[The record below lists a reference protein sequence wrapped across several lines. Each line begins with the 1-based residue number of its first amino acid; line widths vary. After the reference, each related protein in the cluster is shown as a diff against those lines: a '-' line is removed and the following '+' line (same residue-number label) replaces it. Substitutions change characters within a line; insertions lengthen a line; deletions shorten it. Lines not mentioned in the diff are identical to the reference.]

1 MATFQIYDKEDSE
14 PVVVKEGFN
23 FMAFFSLGFIWALFN
38 RLWIAGILGGFIWI
52 MANSAFENY
61 LSQFTIA
68 IANILPIED
77 EIKSIMLATLLVLFI
92 PGFIFGVYGNEMLG
106 SKLTNDGYS
115 ITQTIEADNAKK
127 ALDEYNDNEVREK
140 ETRIKEKET
149 REFFKR
155 AKIKKVRITKHTSA
169 VTKENTAPRKPLP
182 SKISAQ
188 TLYIR
193 QKREI
198 NRKLKQKLITKK
210 TAEAQLKKA
219 AELEEM
225 RLIIE
230 NKGKKPEVKKEV
242 KPKKI
247 TSKPKGDFDYV
258 EKIKDI
264 TALRDE
270 GAISQAEFNKL
281 KKKIMDTL

>member
-68 IANILPIED
+68 IANILPIEN
-77 EIKSIMLATLLVLFI
+77 ELRSIMLATLLVWSI
-92 PGFIFGVYGNEMLG
+92 PGFIFGEYGNEMLG
-106 SKLTNDGYS
+106 SKLTDDGYN
-115 ITQTIEADNAKK
+115 IAQTIEADNAKK

-169 VTKENTAPRKPLP
+169 ASNENTKPRKPLP
-182 SKISAQ
+182 SKISSQ

-210 TAEAQLKKA
+210 TAETQLKKA

-230 NKGKKPEVKKEV
+230 NKGKKPEVKKKV

-264 TALRDE
+264 TALREE
-270 GAISQAEFNKL
+270 GVISEAEFRKL
-281 KKKIMDTL
+281 KKKIMDTI

>member
-1 MATFQIYDKEDSE
+1 LATFQIYDKEDSE
-14 PVVVKEGFN
+14 PVAVKQGFN
-23 FMAFFSLGFIWALFN
+23 FNAFVAIFIWALFK
-38 RLWIAGILGGFIWI
+38 RLWLVGIVGAILWILYQSYQAQFSVFIASL
-52 MANSAFENY
+52 
-61 LSQFTIA
+61 
-68 IANILPIED
+68 LPIED
-77 EIKSIMLATLLVLFI
+77 DYSSLAVSTFI
-92 PGFIFGVYGNEMLG
+92 VFTIPHFIFGSLGNQFIEDDLTDSG
-106 SKLTNDGYS
+106 YKIAQIVEAANAEKALIEYAGQESIEKEETSKL
-115 ITQTIEADNAKK
+115 
-127 ALDEYNDNEVREK
+127 L
-140 ETRIKEKET
+140 
-149 REFFKR
+149 KR
-155 AKIKKVRITKHTSA
+155 ANIKKVRITKHTSI
-169 VTKENTAPRKPLP
+169 TSNENSTPRKPLP
-182 SKISAQ
+182 SKSSGQ

-198 NRKLKQKLITKK
+198 NRKLKKKLITKK
-210 TAEAQLKKA
+210 TAESQLKKA

-270 GAISQAEFNKL
+270 GAISQAEFRKL

>member
-14 PVVVKEGFN
+14 PVAVKQGFN
-23 FMAFFSLGFIWALFN
+23 FNAFVAIFIWALFK
-38 RLWIAGILGGFIWI
+38 RLWLVGIVGAILWILYQSYQAQFSVFIASL
-52 MANSAFENY
+52 
-61 LSQFTIA
+61 
-68 IANILPIED
+68 LPIED
-77 EIKSIMLATLLVLFI
+77 DYSSLAVSTFI
-92 PGFIFGVYGNEMLG
+92 VFTIPHFIFGSLGNQFIEDDLTDSG
-106 SKLTNDGYS
+106 YKIAQIVEAANAEKALIEYAGQESIEKEETSKL
-115 ITQTIEADNAKK
+115 
-127 ALDEYNDNEVREK
+127 L
-140 ETRIKEKET
+140 
-149 REFFKR
+149 KR
-155 AKIKKVRITKHTSA
+155 ANIKKVRITKHTSI
-169 VTKENTAPRKPLP
+169 TSNENSTPRKPLP
-182 SKISAQ
+182 SESSGQ

-230 NKGKKPEVKKEV
+230 NKGKKPEVKKKV

-264 TALRDE
+264 TALREE
-270 GAISQAEFNKL
+270 GAISQAEFRKL

>member
-1 MATFQIYDKEDSE
+1 MATFQIYDKDDSE
-14 PVVVKEGFN
+14 PVAVKQGFN
-23 FMAFFSLGFIWALFN
+23 FNAFVAIFIWALFK
-38 RLWIAGILGGFIWI
+38 RLWLVGIVGAILWILYQSYQAQFSVFIASL
-52 MANSAFENY
+52 
-61 LSQFTIA
+61 
-68 IANILPIED
+68 LPIED
-77 EIKSIMLATLLVLFI
+77 DYSSLAVATLIVFTI
-92 PGFIFGVYGNEMLG
+92 PHFIFGSIGNQFIEDDLID
-106 SKLTNDGYS
+106 SGY
-115 ITQTIEADNAKK
+115 TIAQIVEADNTEK
-127 ALDEYNDNEVREK
+127 ALNEYVGQES
-140 ETRIKEKET
+140 KEKEKT
-149 REFFKR
+149 SKMLSR
-155 AKIKKVRITKHTSA
+155 ANIKKVRITKHISATS
-169 VTKENTAPRKPLP
+169 TENTAPRKPLP

-188 TLYIR
+188 TLFIR

-230 NKGKKPEVKKEV
+230 NKGKKPEVKKKV

-264 TALRDE
+264 TTLREE
-270 GAISQAEFNKL
+270 GAISQAEFRKL